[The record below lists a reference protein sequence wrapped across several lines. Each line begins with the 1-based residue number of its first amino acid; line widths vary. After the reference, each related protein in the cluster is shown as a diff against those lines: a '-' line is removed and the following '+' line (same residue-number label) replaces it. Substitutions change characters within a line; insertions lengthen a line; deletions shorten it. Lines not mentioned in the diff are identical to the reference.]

1 MSRIVT
7 NTSALTVYKDY
18 QANNIALSGSLEK
31 LSSGLAINRA
41 SDDPAGLAISEDMRS
56 QIAGTNEAVNVI
68 ANANNYINT
77 ADGYLQT
84 VNDMLG
90 RMEELAVEY
99 NDGTQSAGAQSDI
112 NNEFTSLVSELSNMD
127 SQALF
132 NGSQIFQD
140 ITTGLQFQVGANK
153 GDTFDLSNINTVE
166 SMTSSSKLVL
176 SGGAEAAITA
186 IQAATEAVSTTR
198 ATLGAEQSQLNYKS
212 TALQN
217 YSVNISASE
226 SDIRNVDVA
235 QESTT
240 YAKEQILVQSSTAML
255 AQANAV
261 PQNVLTLLK

>member
-7 NTSALTVYKDY
+7 NASALTVYKDY
-18 QANNIALSGSLEK
+18 NQNNTALASSLEK

-41 SDDPAGLAISEDMRS
+41 SDNPAGLAISEDEDL
-56 QIAGTNEAVNVI
+56 QVNGTNQAIDVV
-68 ANANNYINT
+68 ANANNFINT

-99 NDGTQSAGAQSDI
+99 NDSTTTTTDGADLI
-112 NNEFTSLVSELSNMD
+112 DEFSQLYAEMD
-127 SQALF
+127 VNIDKQAVF
-132 NGSQIFQD
+132 NGQSLFFSANVVM
-140 ITTGLQFQVGANK
+140 QFQVGANSNQVFS
-153 GDTFDLSNINTVE
+153 FDGVGTVASMVSAIAGGGNIN
-166 SMTSSSKLVL
+166 SI
-176 SGGAEAAITA
+176 SG
-186 IQAATEAVSTTR
+186 IQVANSTVSTAR
-198 ATLGAEQSQLNYKS
+198 AVFGAYQSQLNYKS

-217 YSVNISASE
+217 YSVNMAAAE
-226 SDIRNVDVA
+226 STIRDVDVA
-235 QESTT
+235 QESTN